1 MHTLYNFK
9 VRRGY
14 SFFFNNILLHDY
26 EENYALMAFLNLGD
40 QKSNRPG
47 FLKMHH
53 VLLNFCREKKKKKTV
68 VLVISELT
76 TEHKVM

>member
-1 MHTLYNFK
+1 
-9 VRRGY
+9 
-14 SFFFNNILLHDY
+14 
-26 EENYALMAFLNLGD
+26 MAFLNLGD

-53 VLLNFCREKKKKKTV
+53 VLLNCCREKKKKKTV